1 MTSGRDPEERRIV
14 LHEEALSVGKRPVE
28 RGSVSIATIVHERRE
43 QVDLDLDRESVEVV
57 RVPVNRPVE
66 VAPAPRQ
73 DGDTL
78 IIPILEEEL
87 VVTKRLVLREELH
100 VRKRTER
107 RTERIAET
115 LRSEEAVVTRHDGRT
130 PDESQTNPP
139 FREQE

>member
-1 MTSGRDPEERRIV
+1 MTADRDPEEHRIA
-14 LHEEALSVGKRPVE
+14 LHEEVLSVGKRPVE
-28 RGSVSIATIVHERRE
+28 RSSVSISTVVHERRE
-43 QVDLDLDRESVEVV
+43 QVELELDRESVEVV

-100 VRKRTER
+100 VRKKTER

-115 LRSEEAVVTRHDGRT
+115 LRSEEAVVTRRDLTTSGVSPTH
-130 PDESQTNPP
+130 PP
-139 FREQE
+139 IPEQE